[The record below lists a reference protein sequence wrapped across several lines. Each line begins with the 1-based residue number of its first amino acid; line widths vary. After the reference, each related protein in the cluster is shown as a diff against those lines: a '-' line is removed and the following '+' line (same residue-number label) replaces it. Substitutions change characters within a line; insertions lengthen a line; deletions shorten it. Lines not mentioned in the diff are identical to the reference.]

1 MQELIYPQIIV
12 SDEALLENGFIKS
25 GKEKYKKL
33 VVAFSK
39 ELFDRSI
46 MLCDA
51 GNLGGEREVTQDYV
65 VKASQIYLFFGVI
78 SILYGL
84 FYNEIK
90 YIMYNNPAQLIAI
103 VLGLVMVVL
112 SLFILLREKNRE
124 CNIHSQDK

>member
-1 MQELIYPQIIV
+1 
-12 SDEALLENGFIKS
+12 
-25 GKEKYKKL
+25 
-33 VVAFSK
+33 
-39 ELFDRSI
+39 